1 MIFSNDFGDHVIA
14 AANDVPLCSPYGAP
28 WLMSTEEP
36 IYNDGMH
43 AHTRTH
49 THTHAHI
56 MELKRAL
63 YSILLAILFLDSFFS
78 KL

>member
-1 MIFSNDFGDHVIA
+1 MIA
-14 AANDVPLCSPYGAP
+14 AIGDVSLCSVRGAP
-28 WLMSTEEP
+28 WLMSTEGP

-43 AHTRTH
+43 ARTRTH
-49 THTHAHI
+49 TAHI
-56 MELKRAL
+56 MESKRAL

>member
-14 AANDVPLCSPYGAP
+14 ATNDVPLCSSDGAP
-28 WLMSTEEP
+28 WLMSTEGP
-36 IYNDGMH
+36 TYNDGMH

-49 THTHAHI
+49 TAHI
-56 MELKRAL
+56 IESKRAL

>member
-1 MIFSNDFGDHVIA
+1 MIFLNDSGDHVIA
-14 AANDVPLCSPYGAP
+14 ATNDVPLCSSRGAP
-28 WLMSTEEP
+28 WLMSTEGP

-43 AHTRTH
+43 ARTRTH
-49 THTHAHI
+49 TAHI
-56 MELKRAL
+56 IESKRAL